1 MLTVKK
7 SDIGKR
13 VICGI
18 YIPQGKAYGE
28 IVSFTE
34 AHITVKTDPYGK
46 LVVYEFDD
54 VDLDFQ
60 PGEEFVTDMREQLDK
75 FNGYTHAKEEV
86 VVKEPEVVV
95 GAEPKLVSAC
105 QMIQVKDGI

>member
-18 YIPQGKAYGE
+18 YLPQGKAYGE
-28 IVSFTE
+28 IVSFTDTQ
-34 AHITVKTDPYGK
+34 ITVKTDPYGK
-46 LVVYEFDD
+46 LVVYEYDD
-54 VDLDFQ
+54 VDMDFQ
-60 PGEEFVTDMREQLDK
+60 PGDGFETDMREQFAI
-75 FNGYTHAKEEV
+75 FNGSTLAKEEV
-86 VVKEPEVVV
+86 VVKEPVVEV